1 MKQKRLI
8 AGVATAAFMATSAMS
23 ALGAEGVKPMYHV
36 NVNGELVESAQVYV
50 DGDNTVMIPLR
61 SVTEQMGFTVT
72 WNPESRRIELVRG
85 PVYVT
90 LTQDQDG
97 YTFSRTAP
105 MKLGKAPQTV
115 NDLTY
120 VPSNFFDEILQGEIA
135 IETNGDINITY
146 GEEANDTDNTAED
159 VTAAPS
165 ATILEI
171 GDHEILVDDAV
182 KGQVRL
188 GITDETAITD
198 HDGNALGIDDLE
210 VGMLL
215 GVEYGDIMGM
225 SEPPYNAPVAIHVLP
240 PLDPGMA
247 VDPEN
252 PEEGSPIADL
262 QARSAVL
269 EVGEDWL
276 LINDGSMDIRLNVSE
291 ETALTNAKGEEIA
304 LSEIEKDD
312 VVDAVYSAVMT
323 RSLPPQSA
331 AKSIVLTDLT
341 PEDIA
346 APAEMVALGGTVVE
360 VTENQITV
368 LPEGKE
374 DDVMNYMVLNIGDKT
389 VFQDDAG
396 KAIQKDDIQKGDQV
410 FARHAGFMTMSIPPQ
425 SPAFVVELDK
435 DGADGIDESAI
446 DTEAFFAE

>member
-50 DGDNTVMIPLR
+50 DSDNTVMIPLR

-72 WNPESRRIELVRG
+72 WNPETKRIELVRG

-105 MKLGKAPQTV
+105 MMLGKAPETV

-120 VPSNFFDEILQGEIA
+120 VPSSFFDEILQGEIA

-146 GEEANDTDNTAED
+146 GEETDGDIDIDGTED

-165 ATILEI
+165 ATIQEI
-171 GDHEILVDDAV
+171 NGNEVLVEDSV
-182 KGQVRL
+182 QGQVRL
-188 GITDETAITD
+188 LISDETKITDK
-198 HDGNALGIDDLE
+198 DGNAITLEDLE
-210 VGMLL
+210 AGMLL
-215 GVEYGDIMGM
+215 SVEYSAIMGT
-225 SEPPYNAPVAIHVLP
+225 SEPPVNTPVSIQVLP
-240 PLDPGMA
+240 ALDEGMA
-247 VDPEN
+247 VDP
-252 PEEGSPIADL
+252 IADL
-262 QARSAVL
+262 QTEAAVL

-276 LINDGSMDIRLNVSE
+276 LINDGTMDIQLNVSE
-291 ETALTNAKGEEIA
+291 ETALTNAKGEKITLA
-304 LSEIEKDD
+304 DIEKDD
-312 VVDAVYSAVMT
+312 VVDAVYSAAMT

-331 AKSIVLTDLT
+331 AKSIVLTDKT
-341 PEDIA
+341 AEDLA
-346 APAEMVALGGTVVE
+346 KPAEMIALGGTVVE

-374 DDVMNYMVLNIGDKT
+374 DDMMNYMVLNVGDKT

-396 KAIQKDDIQKGDQV
+396 EAIQKDDIQKGDKV

-435 DGADGIDESAI
+435 DGTDGIDESAI